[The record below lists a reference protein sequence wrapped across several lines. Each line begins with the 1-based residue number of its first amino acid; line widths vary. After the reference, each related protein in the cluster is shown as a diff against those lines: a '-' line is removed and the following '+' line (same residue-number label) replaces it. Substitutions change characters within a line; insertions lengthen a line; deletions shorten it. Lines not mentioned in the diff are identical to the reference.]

1 MAGPKDK
8 RKKTKTISRTDKDGN
23 KVYVYDSPGETYT
36 NKKYKPG
43 GKKSGVQEFSFIDKT
58 GKTSTDTFSGRS
70 KTLDTKPNQRV
81 KTTQYTDLP
90 GEKTV
95 VKKSTQAG
103 NYKSDYKIVPN
114 KKSGAGY
121 SGD

>member
-23 KVYVYDSPGETYT
+23 EVYVYDSPGETYT

-43 GKKSGVQEFSFIDKT
+43 GKKSGVQDFSFIDKT
-58 GKTSTDTFSGRS
+58 GKTSTGSFSGRS
-70 KTLDTKPNQRV
+70 KTLDTKPNKRV
-81 KTTQYTDLP
+81 KTTQYTDSP
-90 GEKTV
+90 RTKTV
-95 VKKSTQAG
+95 TTSSTQTG
-103 NYKSDYKIVPN
+103 KSSTKYKVPN

>member
-8 RKKTKTISRTDKDGN
+8 RKKTKRISRTDKDGN
-23 KVYVYDSPGETYT
+23 RIVVTDSPNMTYT

-43 GKKSGVQEFSFIDKT
+43 GKKSGVAEFSIIDKT
-58 GKTSTDTFSGRS
+58 GKGKSFSARE
-70 KTLDTKPNQRV
+70 KTLDTKPNKRV
-81 KTTQYTDLP
+81 REIQYTDKP
-90 GEKTV
+90 RQKTV
-95 VKKSTQAG
+95 VTRSTQAG
-103 NYKSDYKIVPN
+103 NSESDYKIAPN